1 MLELPV
7 IATDVVWPVCT
18 GLMCIRAG
26 IYLEGRERLI
36 QLKTSVIPENKDASG
51 EAREARLLLGFDT
64 KATNTGLMGLW
75 ASMLVLG
82 GIPAILNALA
92 HPGAALVAVVYL
104 LAVLPIYYDVV
115 VHKETGL
122 LHIKDN
128 SGALV
133 GQALLICVVYTVSAW
148 VYSTYLRM

>member
-7 IATDVVWPVCT
+7 ITTDVVWPVCT
-18 GLMCIRAG
+18 GLMCIRVG
-26 IYLEGRERLI
+26 VYLEGRERLI
-36 QLKTSVIPENKDASG
+36 QRKTSVVPENRGTSE
-51 EAREARLLLGFDT
+51 EAMPLLGFDT

-75 ASMLVLG
+75 VSMLILG
-82 GIPAILNALA
+82 GIPATLNALA

-115 VHKETGL
+115 VHKETCL

-128 SGALV
+128 SGALI

>member
-7 IATDVVWPVCT
+7 VTTDVVWPVCT

-36 QLKTSVIPENKDASG
+36 QLKTSVIPENQDASG
-51 EAREARLLLGFDT
+51 EARLLLGFDT
-64 KATNTGLMGLW
+64 KATNTGLTGLW

-122 LHIKDN
+122 LHIKDH

-133 GQALLICVVYTVSAW
+133 GQVLLIGIVYTVSAW
-148 VYSTYLRM
+148 VYSTYIIM